1 MYRKR
6 LAALVVVGLVAG
18 LLSPGVSEAAKK
30 KAKAVTRPPGA
41 KASAERKTA
50 CQKKGYAKFGFKNQG
65 QCIAYGATSATPAPA
80 ATQAPATQ
88 APATQAPATQ
98 APAVAAPVATAG
110 KKGGKVIMAVGNE
123 SNGWLPAT
131 QNWAAEGTQVSI
143 SVIERLMAIDDKGQ
157 PSPWLLKSIT
167 PNSSYTEWKMTVRDG
182 IKFHNGEPLNA
193 DAVAQ
198 NIASVRKG
206 FITANILLNLGE
218 CNIESEM
225 VLTCKTK
232 KPWVSFPIYFAG
244 APGAIVAPA
253 QIKAN
258 DSTKPIGTGPFVF
271 KEWVPN
277 VKFVATKNP
286 NYWQKG
292 LPVADEIEFRVLLS
306 DDARL
311 AQIQSGQID
320 FSQTT
325 QAVAAV
331 EYEKLAKDKK
341 VKAYLNEGATA
352 INYDLLNNAIPPFS
366 NRDCRLAAAQALDI
380 DTLIKLRA
388 PGFTKATGP
397 FAKGVVGYLADPGYP
412 KYDLDA
418 AKASF
423 EKCKAAGPAFSAFT
437 MATTTS
443 PEAIETRNIKK
454 QMVERAG
461 FSIKTVE
468 IPQDQYIPA
477 ALTGSFQWQTWR
489 LYGSPDPDGERIWMA
504 SETAIPAPGIALNFG
519 RVKDGNI
526 DAALDQIRGSS
537 DPVVRQRA
545 AEIINTSYASEVYA
559 IWNWN
564 TKYVMAGCNSC
575 SGVEDARLPDG
586 SKPQLNQGGVFNGL
600 AYLTGKQ

>member
-1 MYRKR
+1 MIHRKR
-6 LAALVVVGLVAG
+6 LAAFLAVGLAAG
-18 LLSPGVSEAAKK
+18 ILSPAFSEAAKK
-30 KAKAVTRPPGA
+30 VKAITQPPGA
-41 KASAERKTA
+41 KASAARQTA
-50 CQKKGYAKFGFKNQG
+50 CKKKGYAKYGFKNQG
-65 QCIAYGATSATPAPA
+65 QCIAYGATATPATATPAPA

-88 APATQAPATQ
+88 APAA
-98 APAVAAPVATAG
+98 AAPVATAG
-110 KKGGKVIMAVGNE
+110 KKGGKVIMAVGAE

-131 QNWAAEGTQVSI
+131 QNWASEGSQVSI
-143 SVIERLMAIDDKGQ
+143 SVIERLMAFDDKGQ
-157 PSPWLLKSIT
+157 PSPWLLKSMT
-167 PNSSYTEWKMTVRDG
+167 PNGSYTEWRMTVRDG

-206 FITANILLNLGE
+206 FITANVFLNLGE
-218 CNIESEM
+218 CNVESEM
-225 VLTCKTK
+225 VLICKTK
-232 KPWVSFPIYFAG
+232 KPWVSLPVYFTG
-244 APGAIVAPA
+244 ATGAIVAPA

-258 DSTKPIGTGPFVF
+258 DATKPIGTGPFVF
-271 KEWVPN
+271 KEWIPN

-311 AQIQSGQID
+311 AQIQSGQVDYI
-320 FSQTT
+320 QTNT
-325 QAVAAV
+325 AVAVA
-331 EYEKLAKDKK
+331 EYEKLAKAQK
-341 VKAYLNEGATA
+341 VKAYVNEGATA

-388 PGFTKATGP
+388 PVNTKATGP
-397 FAKGVVGYLADPGYP
+397 FAKGVIGYVADPGYP

-423 EKCKAAGPAFSAFT
+423 EKCKAAGSAFTAFT

-477 ALTGSFQWQTWR
+477 ALTGAFQWQTWR
-489 LYGSPDPDGERIWMA
+489 LFGSPDPDGERIWLA

-545 AEIINTSYASEVYA
+545 AEIITTSYANEVYA

-564 TKYVMAGCNSC
+564 SKYLIAACNSC
-575 SGVEDARLPDG
+575 SGIEDARLPDG